1 MVCEINIMFMSGSGK
16 AWRRGNEAKSRSRQ
30 RGWSKITR
38 ETHFHITTSFRIPN
52 PRNRFT
58 LLWDIILCSKY
69 SIRSIGILWISSTM
83 SDATLPLPPRSSSA
97 APVSEGHQ
105 RADSSEGEAEF
116 DTSLDQSTD
125 YAAREENS
133 GDSGRTDN
141 KQKRKRT
148 RYGVKVFRSTSIFG
162 TKLCS
167 VQSCTYGQLEFWNF
181 FEQHC

>member
-1 MVCEINIMFMSGSGK
+1 
-16 AWRRGNEAKSRSRQ
+16 
-30 RGWSKITR
+30 
-38 ETHFHITTSFRIPN
+38 
-52 PRNRFT
+52 
-58 LLWDIILCSKY
+58 
-69 SIRSIGILWISSTM
+69 M

-148 RYGVKVFRSTSIFG
+148 RYGVACRSTSMFG
-162 TKLCS
+162 TGFVLLNRA
-167 VQSCTYGQLEFWNF
+167 YMGN
-181 FEQHC
+181 